1 LKSFDDVDGLGSDI
15 TYKWYIDDQLQASS
29 TSNSFTLTELMLGK
43 SLQVKLEYVDNWG
56 VSENISLANTVKV
69 ENRGIELKLGG
80 KILSKGTIF
89 VDLDN
94 VTTEISSDT
103 SYFNLQGN
111 SLGTL
116 KLGSEMH
123 TSDIEI
129 GDVIASLRHI
139 VGLDTLTGVAA
150 LAADVD
156 NNTNIEIGDVI
167 SQLRHIVGLESINT
181 FDAVDA
187 QGVEIGNNLPNETS
201 VTLLLNGDVNLSTTL
216 QPAFYEV
223 Q

>member
-1 LKSFDDVDGLGSDI
+1 
-15 TYKWYIDDQLQASS
+15 
-29 TSNSFTLTELMLGK
+29 
-43 SLQVKLEYVDNWG
+43 
-56 VSENISLANTVKV
+56 
-69 ENRGIELKLGG
+69 
-80 KILSKGTIF
+80 
-89 VDLDN
+89 
-94 VTTEISSDT
+94 
-103 SYFNLQGN
+103 
-111 SLGTL
+111 
-116 KLGSEMH
+116 
-123 TSDIEI
+123 
-129 GDVIASLRHI
+129 
-139 VGLDTLTGVAA
+139 LTGVAA